1 MGLGDLFVGS
11 DSSTRKVE
19 WSIRKPNCTDSA
31 EVTLMSTQ
39 PNVQPGDSFPVGQHS
54 IKYTY
59 NVEASGLSE
68 QETCEI
74 QFEVK
79 GLFNQTIKLFYW

>member
-1 MGLGDLFVGS
+1 
-11 DSSTRKVE
+11 
-19 WSIRKPNCTDSA
+19 
-31 EVTLMSTQ
+31 MSTQ

-59 NVEASGLSE
+59 NVEAGGLSE
-68 QETCEI
+68 QEMCEI

-79 GLFNQTIKLFYW
+79 GLFN